1 MKILLIQD
9 VLLMPTNAKM
19 ILSKFGQV
27 TEINDGFDTI
37 NKFTTSHRN
46 DLGFDV
52 IFIDVILPGMSGID
66 IVKYIR
72 KVEKDPTI
80 NRSFIVMVSLPG
92 HNINI
97 QELIDAGADKVFTKP
112 ITHESVEEYFKEIK
126 LIE

>member
-27 TEINDGFDTI
+27 TEINDGFDAI

>member
-9 VLLMPTNAKM
+9 ILLMPTNAKA

-27 TEINDGFDTI
+27 TEINDGIESI
-37 NKFTTSHRN
+37 NKFTTSNRI

-52 IFIDVILPGMSGID
+52 IFIDVILPSMSGID

-72 KVEKDPTI
+72 KVEEDPSI
-80 NRSFIVMVSLPG
+80 NRSFIVMVALPG
-92 HNINI
+92 YLIDPE
-97 QELIDAGADKVFTKP
+97 ELINAGADKVFTKP
-112 ITHESVEEYFKEIK
+112 ITYEAVEEYFREIK